1 MTEEGAHLMVIGKQR
16 MREEKAG
23 VPMSP
28 RRVQLKTFLLVR
40 VASSPQSAIPVT
52 KLFSRRF

>member
-28 RRVQLKTFLLVR
+28 RRAQLKTFLLV
-40 VASSPQSAIPVT
+40 SPVFEGCILSTECHTGDQA
-52 KLFSRRF
+52 F

>member
-1 MTEEGAHLMVIGKQR
+1 MIEEGAHLMVVGKQR

-28 RRVQLKTFLLVR
+28 SRAQLMTFLL
-40 VASSPQSAIPVT
+40 ASPVSEGSILST
-52 KLFSRRF
+52 KCRTGD